1 MQDFLHSF
9 HGTFRTAF
17 RALRRN
23 IMRSVLTC
31 LGIII
36 GIAAVIA
43 MMEIGSGSSHS
54 IEQTIA
60 SLGANVVQMDPADVM
75 TAGVSTGGGGRPTLT
90 PADADAIREN
100 CSAIRWVAPSVD
112 CHAQIIYG
120 SKNWSPNN
128 ILGTIPEYLTIR
140 QWSLVE
146 GEPFT
151 EEDVHNCAAVCLI
164 GQTIVKQLFPNE
176 SPMGKEIRV
185 RNTGMKVVGILSRKG
200 PNMMGRDQ
208 DDFIVA
214 PWTTVKFRITGV
226 RQSDQSAAAATTS
239 AVNTLNQLY
248 PEQQIQPYPVPSA
261 VQTADS
267 PQLTR
272 FMDID
277 DIWMSANSQEDIP
290 VAIAQVTAL
299 MRERHHIQPGA
310 LNDFRIRDLTEISQ
324 ALASTSRVM
333 TNLLLIVALISLVVG
348 GVGIMNIMLVSVTER
363 TREIGIRMAVGA
375 RQQDILQQ
383 FLVEA
388 VVLCLAGGVAGIL
401 LGRGVSLIVTA
412 FLHWPTLPSVPAIVA
427 AVTVSFSIG
436 IIFGFYPA
444 WKASRLDPIEA
455 LRYE

>member
-1 MQDFLHSF
+1 MQEFLHSF

-43 MMEIGSGSSHS
+43 MMEIGRGSSNS
-54 IEQTIA
+54 IEQTIS

-75 TAGVSTGGGGRPTLT
+75 TGGISTGSGGRPTLT

-100 CSAIRWVAPSVD
+100 CSAIKWVTPSVD
-112 CHAQIIYG
+112 CRAQVIYAN
-120 SKNWSPNN
+120 KNWSPNN
-128 ILGTIPEYLTIR
+128 ILGTLPEYFAIR
-140 QWSLVE
+140 QWPLVD

-151 EEDVHNCAAVCLI
+151 IQDVRDCAPVCVI
-164 GQTIVKQLFPNE
+164 GQTIVKQLFGDE
-176 SPMGKEIRV
+176 SPIGKEIRM
-185 RNTGMKVVGILSRKG
+185 RNTGMKVVGVLSRKG

-214 PWTTVKFRITGV
+214 PWTTVKLRITGI
-226 RQSDQSAAAATTS
+226 RQSAQSSTTASAS

-248 PEQQIQPYPVPSA
+248 PEQQIQPYPVASA
-261 VQTADS
+261 VQSADS

-277 DIWMSANSQEDIP
+277 DIWMSADSQDDIP

-310 LNDFRIRDLTEISQ
+310 LDDFRIRNLAEISN

-375 RQQDILQQ
+375 RQKDILLQ

-401 LGRGVSLIVTA
+401 LGRGVSLMVTA

-427 AVTVSFSIG
+427 AVAVSFSIG